1 MKVVITGQE
10 GFIGYHLFNSIKFK
24 NKNLSLINF
33 HKEYFNNDKKLDEI
47 FNSANVIVHL
57 AGLNRADDQK
67 FLYNENLSLSKKILN
82 SLHRINFSGKLIFA
96 SSTQEN
102 QSNSYARSKRESRL
116 LFEIE
121 SKKNGFDFIG
131 LIIPN
136 VFGPFCKPN
145 YNSFISTFCNNLILS
160 KKNQIIEDKSVKLI
174 YINSLIQEI
183 IKIIYDN
190 SNEDITLKEDCL
202 TTVSEVKKKLDIFY
216 DQYYLKNQIP
226 AINSDFEKNLF
237 ITFQSFIDYKTY
249 YPKKC
254 ILNSDHRGIFSE
266 IIRSESKGQSSF
278 SETLPGKTRGN
289 HFHTRKIERFTV
301 IKGSALIE
309 IRKIGSNEKV
319 SFTVSDKNP
328 VFVDMKVWHTHNIK
342 NIGDDNLITFFW
354 INEFY
359 NDKDSDTF
367 FEKV

>member
-33 HKEYFNNDKKLDEI
+33 HKEYFDNDKKLDEI

-136 VFGPFCKPN
+136 VFGPFSRPN
-145 YNSFISTFCNNLILS
+145 HNSFISTFCNNILLN
-160 KKNQIIEDKSVKLI
+160 KKNTIIKDNKIKLI
-174 YINSLIQEI
+174 YIDKLIKEI
-183 IKIIYDN
+183 LDSIVNDKKTKIIV
-190 SNEDITLKEDCL
+190 KEDL
-202 TTVSEVKKKLDIFY
+202 GISVSEVKNIIQRFY
-216 DQYYLKNQIP
+216 DSYIINETIP
-226 AINSDFEKNLF
+226 ELNSDFEINLF
-237 ITFQSFIDYKTY
+237 NTFVSAIKYEDIF
-249 YPKKC
+249 PKK
-254 ILNSDHRGIFSE
+254 IDLKTDSRGIFSE
-266 IIRSESKGQSSF
+266 VIRSINQGQYSYSI
-278 SETLPGKTRGN
+278 TNIGQTRGN
-289 HFHTRKIERFTV
+289 HFHTRKLERFLV
-301 IKGSALIE
+301 ISGSAKIE
-309 IRKIGSNEKV
+309 LRKIGTNDII
-319 SFTVSDKNP
+319 SFDIDGDEP
-328 VFVDMKVWHTHNIK
+328 AYVDMMPWYTHNLTNTGK
-342 NIGDDNLITFFW
+342 TPLITLFW

-359 NDKDSDTF
+359 NESDSDTF

>member
-1 MKVVITGQE
+1 MNLAITGSK
-10 GFIGYHLFNSIKFK
+10 GFIGYHLYNSIKYK
-24 NKNLSLINF
+24 NDDITLLDFESSD
-33 HKEYFNNDKKLDEI
+33 FNNPQLIDNILSSVD
-47 FNSANVIVHL
+47 VLVHL
-57 AGLNRADDQK
+57 AGINRSDSEKLLYDTNVSLSQQIADSAERVNFK
-67 FLYNENLSLSKKILN
+67 GKIVFASSTMENEGNVYGKSKKMSKKILRDC
-82 SLHRINFSGKLIFA
+82 SEKINFSF
-96 SSTQEN
+96 
-102 QSNSYARSKRESRL
+102 NSV
-116 LFEIE
+116 
-121 SKKNGFDFIG
+121 
-131 LIIPN
+131 IIPN

-174 YINSLIQEI
+174 YINSLIQEL
-183 IKIIYDN
+183 IKIIYED
-190 SNEDITLKEDCL
+190 SNEDITLKEDYL
-202 TTVSEVKKKLDIFY
+202 IRVSEVKKKLDIFY

-237 ITFQSFIDYKTY
+237 ITFQSYIDYRTY
-249 YPKKC
+249 YPKKN
-254 ILNSDHRGIFSE
+254 ILNSDHRGNFSE

-319 SFTVSDKNP
+319 SFTISDKSP

-359 NDKDSDTF
+359 NNEDSDTF